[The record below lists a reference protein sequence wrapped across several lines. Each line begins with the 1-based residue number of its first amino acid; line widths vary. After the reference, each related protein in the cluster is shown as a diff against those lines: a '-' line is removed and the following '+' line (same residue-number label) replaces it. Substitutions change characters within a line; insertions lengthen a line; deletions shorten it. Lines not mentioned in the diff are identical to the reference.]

1 MKTEARAFVGVAV
14 FFAVCLVMIFVHRDE
29 LTKDT
34 HVLELAGFG
43 VGVGIGLA
51 GAVAAIW
58 ERDRI
63 AAAISAG
70 IYCVFFN
77 SLTCNYP
84 TDPDRFGYG
93 FPWKWCY
100 DPNISSADWLNAPHH
115 AGAVTP
121 FGNWRYDI
129 LAGMLDAGIA
139 VAFIGAWLLANE
151 LWQISRGNRP
161 DKLRAEPGETA
172 DGGA

>member
-1 MKTEARAFVGVAV
+1 MKTEVRSFLGVAV
-14 FFAVCLVMIFVHRDE
+14 FFAVCLVMIFINRDE
-29 LTKDT
+29 VTKDT

-43 VGVGIGLA
+43 VGVGVGLA
-51 GAVAAIW
+51 GAVAVIW

-63 AAAISAG
+63 VAALSAAI
-70 IYCVFFN
+70 YCLFFN
-77 SLTCNYP
+77 SLTCVYP

-100 DPNISSADWLNAPHH
+100 DPGIGAADWKNAPHH
-115 AGAVTP
+115 AHAVMP
-121 FGNWRYDI
+121 FSSWRYDM
-129 LAGMLDAGIA
+129 LAGVLDAGIA
-139 VAFIGAWLLANE
+139 VAFIGGWLLANE

-161 DKLRAEPGETA
+161 DKLRAEPGEAA